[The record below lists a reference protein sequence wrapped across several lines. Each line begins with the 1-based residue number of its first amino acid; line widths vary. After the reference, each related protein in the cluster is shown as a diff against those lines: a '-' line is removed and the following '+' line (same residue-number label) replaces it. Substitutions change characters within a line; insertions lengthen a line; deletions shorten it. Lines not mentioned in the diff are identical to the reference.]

1 MAVTASTTVPA
12 PVEQVVATFADEAF
26 VRHVAEKA
34 GATLESF
41 EVSGATTG
49 AFTVTTVR
57 AMSSER
63 LPEVARRFVGA
74 SVHLTQTDAYEAP
87 AADGSRVVRS
97 DITVASLTV
106 SGSADQTLRAQ
117 GEHGLGFCNITKCCT
132 EVCPE
137 HIKITDNALI
147 PMKER
152 VADRKYDPI
161 VWLGNKLFRR

>member
-12 PVEQVVATFADEAF
+12 PVDQVVTTFADEAF

-41 EVSGATTG
+41 EVSGETSG

-63 LPEVARRFVGA
+63 LPDVARKFVGP

-87 AADGSRVVRS
+87 AADGSRLVRS
-97 DITVASLTV
+97 DIKVASLPV
-106 SGSADQTLRAQ
+106 SGSADQTLRPL
-117 GEHGLGFCNITKCCT
+117 GEQT
-132 EVCPE
+132 EVHVDCTVEANIPFIGPKVAAAAE
-137 HIKITDNALI
+137 PYVSKALSLQSQ
-147 PMKER
+147 E
-152 VADRKYDPI
+152 AEA
-161 VWLGNKLFRR
+161 WLGNR

>member
-97 DITVASLTV
+97 DITVASLPV

-117 GEHGLGFCNITKCCT
+117 GEQT
-132 EVCPE
+132 EVHVDCTVEANIPFVGKKVAAAAE
-137 HIKITDNALI
+137 PYVSKALSLQSR
-147 PMKER
+147 E
-152 VADRKYDPI
+152 AEA
-161 VWLGNKLFRR
+161 WLASR